1 MKILTFGKNHWPS
14 NSLSLSF
21 RDKKDIVGSI
31 THSLTTAHHVD
42 MLTVSFFGLT
52 RWLVIHH
59 TYQALIN
66 NWHLSWSFYYLM
78 SPSKKFFKLGSS
90 SISLSLSQTEFKF
103 KEIFII
109 IFFLCYINKSYWHVY
124 LVIFYNNYSNF
135 NIFI

>member
-21 RDKKDIVGSI
+21 GDKKDIVGSI

-90 SISLSLSQTEFKF
+90 SISLSLSNRVQ
-103 KEIFII
+103 IQRNIYYY
-109 IFFLCYINKSYWHVY
+109 FFLCYINKSYWHVY